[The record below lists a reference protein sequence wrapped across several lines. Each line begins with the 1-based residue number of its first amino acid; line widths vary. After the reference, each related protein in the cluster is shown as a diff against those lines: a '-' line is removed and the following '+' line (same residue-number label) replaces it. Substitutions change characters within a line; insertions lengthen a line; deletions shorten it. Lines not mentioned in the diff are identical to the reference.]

1 MWGTVG
7 LLTTTEYCSS
17 IDTQICA
24 VRRCQLMRRCP
35 ICARSFP
42 AEERFCSVHGLPLVA
57 ERITS
62 GHTSGELT
70 GHVIDQRYRLAGVAG
85 RGGMGV
91 VYEADNLRI
100 GRRCAV
106 KVLHPETY
114 SDPKLRM
121 RLFREV
127 QATARIRHPNVVEIF
142 DYGDD
147 ETVGPYLVMEFLDGK
162 SLSGTIRQQAPLQLE
177 FTLKIG
183 VQLCAALTA
192 THGHGLIHRDLK
204 PSNVRILPSGLVKV
218 LDFGL
223 VKSYQAEPEFAY
235 NTLTTA
241 GMAFGTPTYM
251 SPEQASFKPLDQ
263 RTDIYS
269 LGIILFEMLVG
280 VPPFVH
286 ENPMEVIDS
295 QRHKAVPMPS
305 AVNPEANI
313 PPEVELLILKALN
326 KDPNS
331 RQQSMPELMDDLYVI
346 ADLKDLAI
354 DETTRAIPLHPRL
367 DSSLDLAAEDHDT
380 QNTSAVADPIM
391 SEFLEMAD
399 AQMPRLIGEV
409 IEILQAKIPRYRQ
422 LPVATMRQSVELLI
436 RTGLDSLGSGPKD
449 LPKAL
454 QALADERTDQKFTPS
469 ELIGALWMGQSTCRA
484 LIRGQ
489 LSGTDEQ
496 RFAVET
502 ELDKA
507 TASFMLKLLDYYLS
521 SYHRRLLRLNDVLG
535 RKNEELLELRAS
547 LTQRVKD
554 SSRQLADAEQ
564 LQARVVETISS
575 GLMLV
580 ERKSHN
586 LLLFN
591 RAMERLSGVSAE
603 QVLGRPMD
611 TVMRFV
617 QGVPYDEFVE
627 QVRLHGEV
635 GLRKLWIQL
644 PDGSNRAVYTRGQAL
659 FGVGGK
665 MLGTLFVVDD
675 ITERERIIESFSRY
689 VSREVVEQILRSGGL
704 QPGGEQRQAII
715 LSVGICGLKRYLD
728 SIPLTS
734 VVAILSDYVRMV
746 SNTVFHHGGVVDRI
760 IGDNIL
766 IYFDEC
772 QSEKQPAITAA
783 SELIQRMER
792 LNAERSAM
800 RHHAFSLGIGMHL
813 GSVLVLNVGGEE
825 RMVRTL
831 YGEATNVATG
841 LQEVASPG
849 EILVSAALCESLKH
863 PAYRIANGPVVA
875 IKGISAAVE
884 AFRLRQDPKLI
895 DDH

>member
-1 MWGTVG
+1 
-7 LLTTTEYCSS
+7 
-17 IDTQICA
+17 
-24 VRRCQLMRRCP
+24 MRRCP
-35 ICARSFP
+35 ICARTFP

-62 GHTSGELT
+62 SHTSGELT

-114 SDPKLRM
+114 SDPKMRM

-147 ETVGPYLVMEFLDGK
+147 EAVGPYLVMEFLDGK
-162 SLSGTIRQQAPLQLE
+162 SLSQTIRLQAPLPLKSA
-177 FTLKIG
+177 LKIS

-192 THGHGLIHRDLK
+192 THGQGVIHRDLK
-204 PSNVRILPSGLVKV
+204 PSNIRILQSGLVKV

-223 VKSYQAEPEFAY
+223 VKSFDDEPQFAY

-280 VPPFVH
+280 IPPFIG
-286 ENPMEVIDS
+286 ENPMEIIDA
-295 QRHKAVPMPS
+295 QRKKPVPMPS
-305 AVNPEANI
+305 TINPEAAI
-313 PPEVELLILKALN
+313 TPELELLILKALS

-331 RQQSMPELMDDLYVI
+331 RHQSMPELMDELYAV
-346 ADLKDLAI
+346 ADLKELAI
-354 DETTRAIPLHPRL
+354 EEATQHIALHPKL
-367 DSSLDLAAEDHDT
+367 TGPAELAAEEQDT
-380 QNTSAVADPIM
+380 QQTTGFADPILN
-391 SEFLEMAD
+391 EFLETAN
-399 AQMPRLIGEV
+399 ARMPELIAEV
-409 IEILQAKIPRYRQ
+409 IEILHDKIPRYRQ
-422 LPVATMRQSVELLI
+422 IPAKTMQKSVGLLI
-436 RTGLDSLGSGPKD
+436 RAGLASFGGGPSD
-449 LPKAL
+449 LPTEL
-454 QALADERTDQKFTPS
+454 RALADERTDQQFTPS
-469 ELIGALWMGQSTCRA
+469 ELIGALWMGQSTCRS
-484 LIRGQ
+484 LIRSQ
-489 LSGTDEQ
+489 LSGSDEQ
-496 RFAVET
+496 RFAVEA

-507 TASFMLKLLDYYLS
+507 IAAFMLKLLDYYLS
-521 SYHRRLLRLNDVLG
+521 SYHRRLLRLNDVLS
-535 RKNEELLELRAS
+535 RQNEELQELRTS
-547 LTQRVKD
+547 LTQRVDD
-554 SSRQLADAEQ
+554 SSRQLAEAEQ

-580 ERKSHN
+580 ERKSRN

-603 QVLGRPMD
+603 QVLGRPMH
-611 TVMRFV
+611 TVLRFV
-617 QGVPYDEFVE
+617 EGVPYDEFVE

-644 PDGSNRAVYTRGQAL
+644 PDGSSRAVYTRGQAV
-659 FGVGGK
+659 FGIGGK

-704 QPGGEQRQAII
+704 QPGGEQKQAII
-715 LSVGICGLKRYLD
+715 LSIGICGLKRYLD
-728 SIPLTS
+728 SIPLSS

-746 SNTVFHHGGVVDRI
+746 TNTVFHHGGVVDRI

-766 IYFDEC
+766 VYFDD
-772 QSEKQPAITAA
+772 SNTEKQPAITAA
-783 SELIQRMER
+783 AELIQRMEH
-792 LNAERSAM
+792 LNSERSALS
-800 RHHAFSLGIGMHL
+800 HHSFNLGMGVHL
-813 GSVLVLNVGGEE
+813 GDVLVLNVGGEE

-841 LQEVASPG
+841 LQEIAAPG

-863 PAYRIANGPVVA
+863 PSYRIANGPVVA
-875 IKGISAAVE
+875 IKGIPKPVE
-884 AFRLRQDPKLI
+884 AFRLRLDPKLS
-895 DDH
+895 DQS